1 LIDPTNQVAKDGVT
15 NLMTLMSDAQAS
27 KSCLGDASEQGQYIA
42 ASATASSAR
51 GIEAAASTIAATAQ
65 IYRAKLSS
73 QLTKVEELSREK
85 DAGEKKQALLVGSAE
100 DRKKIVTEVQRLTE
114 ASAESQSRLDAVS
127 KKIFELEGSLNELE
141 AANKRG
147 HKEGQARLK
156 GITQELAKLRST
168 RAEAEKE
175 LHQKIAERDDG
186 VSKARRKAAEMAEAL
201 VQVQKITAAKENAE
215 SCARQI
221 KASIEALDQKAD
233 EIRQRQTAQ
242 ALRELQVNA
251 GNLMSDL
258 SEFAQRN
265 PNLIPLEV
273 GSLVAAL
280 KGSLSD
286 AKDTESVLDAFSHL
300 QARLDQIPQFKGFRT
315 SREEVRQ
322 QAAKAELDQL
332 ADTARTIS
340 DFVENYARRNITSNI
355 AQDVLKLRSSL
366 SEALVTPETDSLK
379 LVIFKSEKELE
390 RLNVG
395 ADYRDHRTKHPIQSR
410 RSMPTTTQRNRP
422 LVDGPLDAT
431 LILVNESGRAGVV
444 RNLRGDLVFDRGIAS
459 LCFPH
464 ENSIDAFA
472 ISEIKR
478 KLREKGARSVDVSS
492 SPCSAANLD
501 TYDIIA
507 VNRGLFATLAQETAT
522 AILNAVDKG
531 ELSIV
536 GGISDRELQIARNG
550 DSIMSLQLEN
560 DISKK
565 ATEGFGLVAITNGT
579 SVICQTVSDREK
591 AHEGLVSRSFDRLQV
606 QLGPSP
612 RVISTS
618 IGGAFV
624 SAKRGQCGA
633 IYGASK
639 DLKEL
644 IASLQRDKINYHVRP
659 IWFSPADV
667 DVEQNAVAAG
677 WLENCASSKKSIKRK
692 KTTRPV
698 PKLR

>member
-1 LIDPTNQVAKDGVT
+1 
-15 NLMTLMSDAQAS
+15 
-27 KSCLGDASEQGQYIA
+27 
-42 ASATASSAR
+42 
-51 GIEAAASTIAATAQ
+51 
-65 IYRAKLSS
+65 
-73 QLTKVEELSREK
+73 
-85 DAGEKKQALLVGSAE
+85 
-100 DRKKIVTEVQRLTE
+100 
-114 ASAESQSRLDAVS
+114 
-127 KKIFELEGSLNELE
+127 
-141 AANKRG
+141 
-147 HKEGQARLK
+147 
-156 GITQELAKLRST
+156 
-168 RAEAEKE
+168 
-175 LHQKIAERDDG
+175 
-186 VSKARRKAAEMAEAL
+186 MAEAL

-233 EIRQRQTAQ
+233 EIRQRQSAQ

-265 PNLIPLEV
+265 PNLVPLEV

-379 LVIFKSEKELE
+379 LVISKSEKELE
-390 RLNVG
+390 RLHVG
-395 ADYRDHRTKHPIQSR
+395 ADYRDYRAKHPIQSR
-410 RSMPTTTQRNRP
+410 RSMPTTTERNRP
-422 LVDGPLDAT
+422 LVDGPLDET

-472 ISEIKR
+472 MSEIKR

-501 TYDIIA
+501 NYDIIA
-507 VNRGLFATLAQETAT
+507 VNRGLFATLAQDTAT

-536 GGISDRELQIARNG
+536 GSTSDRELQIARNG
-550 DSIMSLQLEN
+550 DSIKSLQLEN

-565 ATEGFGLVAITNGT
+565 ATEGFGLVAITDGT
-579 SVICQTVSDREK
+579 SVICQTVPDREK

-612 RVISTS
+612 KVISTS
-618 IGGAFV
+618 IDSAFV
-624 SAKRGQCGA
+624 SAKRGQCQA
-633 IYGASK
+633 ADI
-639 DLKEL
+639 
-644 IASLQRDKINYHVRP
+644 IKIEVDAPRRA
-659 IWFSPADV
+659 SPAARTTLEAQRTCRPPTRSIWRPTRGPSSPEITSDA
-667 DVEQNAVAAG
+667 ENAAKNQLLEIPRSCAIGSARMAG
-677 WLENCASSKKSIKRK
+677 R
-692 KTTRPV
+692 
-698 PKLR
+698 

>member
-1 LIDPTNQVAKDGVT
+1 MVN
-15 NLMTLMSDAQAS
+15 
-27 KSCLGDASEQGQYIA
+27 
-42 ASATASSAR
+42 
-51 GIEAAASTIAATAQ
+51 
-65 IYRAKLSS
+65 
-73 QLTKVEELSREK
+73 
-85 DAGEKKQALLVGSAE
+85 
-100 DRKKIVTEVQRLTE
+100 EVQRLTE
-114 ASAESQSRLDAVS
+114 ASTESQSRLDAVS
-127 KKIFELEGSLNELE
+127 EKISEREGKLNELE
-141 AANKRG
+141 AANTGRAKG
-147 HKEGQARLK
+147 GQARLK
-156 GITQELAKLRST
+156 GITQGLAKLRSN

-186 VSKARRKAAEMAEAL
+186 VSKARLKAAEMAEAL
-201 VQVQKITAAKENAE
+201 LQVQKITAAKENAE

-233 EIRQRQTAQ
+233 EIWQRQSAQ

-265 PNLIPLEV
+265 PNLVPLEV

-300 QARLDQIPQFKGFRT
+300 QARLDQVPQFKGFRT

-355 AQDVLKLRSSL
+355 AQDVLKLRSGL
-366 SEALVTPETDSLK
+366 SEALVTPEADSLK
-379 LVIFKSEKELE
+379 VVISKSEKEIE
-390 RLNVG
+390 RLQVG
-395 ADYRDHRTKHPIQSR
+395 ADYHDYRAKHPIQSR
-410 RSMPTTTQRNRP
+410 RSMPTTTERNRP
-422 LVDGPLDAT
+422 LVDGPLDET

-444 RNLRGDLVFDRGIAS
+444 RNLKGDLVFDKGIAS

-472 ISEIKR
+472 MSEIKR
-478 KLREKGARSVDVSS
+478 KLREKGARSVEVAS
-492 SPCSAANLD
+492 SPCSAASLD
-501 TYDIIA
+501 NYDIIA
-507 VNRGLFATLAQETAT
+507 VNRGLFATLASDTAT

-531 ELSIV
+531 EFSIV
-536 GGISDRELQIARNG
+536 GSISDRELQIARSG
-550 DSIMSLQLEN
+550 DSIMSLQLAN

-565 ATEGFGLVAITNGT
+565 AIEGFGLVAIAERP

-591 AHEGLVSRSFDRLQV
+591 AHEGLLSRSFDRLQV

-612 RVISTS
+612 KVISTS
-618 IGGAFV
+618 IDGAFM

-633 IYGASK
+633 IYGTS
-639 DLKEL
+639 KEL
-644 IASLQRDKINYHVRP
+644 KGLIESSIATKLTIASCP
-659 IWFSPADV
+659 FGSP
-667 DVEQNAVAAG
+667 QPM
-677 WLENCASSKKSIKRK
+677 LMLSRMQ
-692 KTTRPV
+692 
-698 PKLR
+698 